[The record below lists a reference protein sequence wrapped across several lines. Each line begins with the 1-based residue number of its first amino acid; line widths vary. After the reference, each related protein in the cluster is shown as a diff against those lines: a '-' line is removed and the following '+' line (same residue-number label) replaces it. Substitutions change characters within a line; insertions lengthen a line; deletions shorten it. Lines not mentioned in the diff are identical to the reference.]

1 MVRVSLGGVVALKQF
16 YLDETVDWHVVIS
29 KKWNSYLVKETVTD
43 EDLIQVIKGEGNC
56 GSFST
61 DDGPE
66 FKALRNQ
73 LEAEGYIQ
81 CQRGWWNGDRV
92 LRAFQLNGVTFRKD
106 ESFGCGAAM
115 KHHLKFERE
124 YK

>member
-1 MVRVSLGGVVALKQF
+1 MALKQF
-16 YLDETVDWHVVIS
+16 YLDEDLEWTVVHTS
-29 KKWNSYLVKETVTD
+29 TWNSYLVKDTVTN

-61 DDGPE
+61 DDSPE
-66 FKALRNQ
+66 FKVLRNQ
-73 LEAEGYIQ
+73 LEELGYIR
-81 CQRGWWNGDRV
+81 CQRSWWNGDRV

-106 ESFGCGAAM
+106 ESFGCGSAM
-115 KHHLKFERE
+115 KHHLQFQRE